1 MEDALKLLDT
11 LLPPGSLNTVKTLVF
26 RESWDGKGYA
36 AIAESAGYDADYIK
50 IAAAQLWKALS
61 QALGEK
67 VTKKNFRSLLRQK
80 FWTPDVPSPTSL
92 LSPTLR
98 EAANASTPQSPPG
111 RLRQHPKALRA
122 GFANTPSLPE
132 TNPHQSR
139 AVSTRCDWS
148 TAPDVSTFLGRTEE
162 LKQIHT
168 WIGSGDCRLIA
179 LLGMGGIGKTSLA
192 TKVARDLQGAMDYI
206 FWRSL
211 RNAPPLDKLLTAMV
225 AFLTDQTVTDG
236 SMDVLLEQLR
246 SHRCLLILDNAETLL
261 KSGLTGHYRPGY
273 EGYGD
278 LFRIIGE
285 TPHQSCLLLTSREKP
300 PEIAILE
307 GTELSVKTRPLQ
319 GSLEVTLP
327 LIQRKGLIGS
337 LAEQRLLC
345 QQYNCSPLALKI
357 VATSIQDLFAGQIT
371 DFLEAG
377 AISFNGIRRLLD
389 QHWQRLSLLEQT
401 ILRWLAINRT
411 WTSVAELHTDIVPAV
426 SKGQLLEALES
437 LTWRALVEQHGS
449 RYCLQPVVLEY
460 ITDNLIS
467 QVFQELVTPASDA
480 ALTLLSQYAL
490 LKTTTEDYICAT
502 QAQLILAP
510 ITTLLQQTLSTPE
523 RLRCY
528 LQALLNRLRQ
538 SSEAGLGMVQGAA
551 NGIAGKQETAPSRSP
566 DAWMVGAGYGAGNIL
581 NLAIQ
586 LGLDLTEFDVSCL
599 TVRHADLRET
609 PLHSVN
615 FAYAHFD
622 ATVFRQNFGSIMAVT
637 YSPNGKF
644 VATAG
649 TAGHIRIWRT
659 VDGQLHQF
667 IQGSQTWIWSLAYSP
682 DGRYLACADHM
693 PQIRIWD
700 VTTRHCLKVLAL
712 PETIQ
717 IIFEIAFSPDGTTLA
732 IGSNHSTVVL
742 YELATEQMRL
752 LEGHQHSVTSVAFSP
767 NQPFLASGSHDHTMR
782 LWDLRTGD
790 TLQVWDGH
798 QNMVRTVA
806 FSPDGTWLASGGDDC
821 TIWRWHL
828 ETGQCLGTF
837 EGHGE
842 AICAICISPD
852 GKTLISGSEDST
864 IRHWDVSQGQCLKTL
879 QGHEGAILTIAL
891 SPDGNTLASSS
902 LNRRVRVWDLHSG
915 NSLYTAIGYTDYA
928 YGLTF
933 SPDGQTLAAGSSN
946 SLVRLWDWQTA
957 TYTQTLQGHH
967 NWVWST
973 AWSPDGQRLA
983 SCGLDHSAKIWRVAS
998 GKCIETLTGHES
1010 GVTGVAWHPNGH
1022 LLATTGQDST
1032 IRLWESQSGQ
1042 CQRIMAIPQSWIT
1055 AVCWDATGK
1064 YLISG
1069 SSDHLIRV
1077 WDPNTGSVVQCLT
1090 GHQGLVASVLC
1101 TPDGRLLI
1109 SACLD
1114 GTVKVWDM
1122 TQGCCLQTLRHAA
1135 GNVFAIAAS
1144 SDGRLLA
1151 SAGGDAEIYL
1161 WDTATW
1167 DCVHTITE
1175 HTADVSGL
1183 AFHPQYPIL
1192 ASGSEDETIHL
1203 WDIAH
1208 QTRLSTLKGQRPYEG
1223 MDITGV
1229 TGLTDAEITSLVSL
1243 GAIAHT

>member
-1 MEDALKLLDT
+1 MQVDDALKLLDT

-26 RESWDGKGYA
+26 RESWENKGYA

-61 QALGEK
+61 QVLGEK

-80 FWTPDVPSPTSL
+80 FWTPDVSSL
-92 LSPTLR
+92 APLS
-98 EAANASTPQSPPG
+98 PQSPCPPVPPSPSQP
-111 RLRQHPKALRA
+111 LPHHPR
-122 GFANTPSLPE
+122 PVLPCC
-132 TNPHQSR
+132 N
-139 AVSTRCDWS
+139 WS
-148 TAPDVSTFLGRTEE
+148 TAPDVSTFFGRTEE
-162 LKQIHT
+162 LQQIHT
-168 WIGSGDCRLIA
+168 WISAGDCRLIA

-192 TKVARDLQGAMDYI
+192 TKVARDLQGEMDYI

-211 RNAPPLDKLLTAMV
+211 RNAPPLDKLLTDMV
-225 AFLTDQTVTDG
+225 AFLTDQTVIDG

-246 SHRCLLILDNAETLL
+246 SHHCLLILDNAETLL

-300 PEIAILE
+300 PEIAVLE
-307 GTELSVKTRPLQ
+307 GTELSVKTQSLQ

-327 LIQRKGLIGS
+327 LIQSKGLVGS
-337 LAEQRLLC
+337 LAEQQALC
-345 QQYNCSPLALKI
+345 QQYSCSPLALKI

-371 DFLEAG
+371 DFLQAG
-377 AISFNGIRRLLD
+377 TISFNGIRRLLD
-389 QHWQRLSLLEQT
+389 QHWQRLSALEQT

-411 WTSVAELHTDIVPAV
+411 WTSVAELHQDIVPAV
-426 SKGQLLEALES
+426 SKSQLLEALES
-437 LTWRALVEQHGS
+437 LTWRALVEHHGS
-449 RYCLQPVVLEY
+449 RYYLQPVVLEY

-467 QVFQELVTPASDA
+467 QVFQELVTHESDA
-480 ALTLLSQYAL
+480 APTLLSHYAL
-490 LKTTTEDYICAT
+490 LKTTTEDYICTT

-510 ITTLLQQTLSTPE
+510 ITALLQQTLSTPE

-528 LQALLNRLRQ
+528 LQALLNCFRQ
-538 SSEAGLGMVQGAA
+538 SSKAGLAIVQRTG
-551 NGIAGKQETAPSRSP
+551 NGSVGKRETGLSQSP
-566 DAWMVGAGYGAGNIL
+566 DSWVVGAGYGAGNIL
-581 NLAIQ
+581 NLAIR

-615 FAYAHFD
+615 FTHAHFD
-622 ATVFRQNFGSIMAVT
+622 ATVFRQNFGSIMALA
-637 YSPNGKF
+637 YSPNGEF

-659 VDGQLHQF
+659 VDGQLHNL
-667 IQGSQTWIWSLAYSP
+667 IQASQTWIWSLAYSP
-682 DGRYLACADHM
+682 DGRYLASGDHI
-693 PQIRIWD
+693 PQIKIWD
-700 VTTRHCLKVLAL
+700 ATTGHCLKVLAL

-717 IIFEIAFSPDGTTLA
+717 ITFNIAFSPDGTTLA
-732 IGSNHSTVVL
+732 IGSNHSELVL
-742 YELATEQMRL
+742 YDLATEQMHML
-752 LEGHQHSVTSVAFSP
+752 QGHQQSITAVAFSP
-767 NQPFLASGSHDHTMR
+767 NQPFLASSSHDHTVR
-782 LWDLRTGD
+782 LWDLSTGD
-790 TLQVWDGH
+790 ALQVWYEH

-821 TIWRWHL
+821 TIRRWQL
-828 ETGQCLGTF
+828 ATGQCLGVF
-837 EGHGE
+837 EGHHE
-842 AICAICISPD
+842 AVCAICISPD

-864 IRHWDVSQGQCLKTL
+864 IRHWNVSQGQCLKTL

-891 SPDGNTLASSS
+891 SPDGNTLVSSS

-915 NSLYTAIGYTDYA
+915 NSLHTAIGYTDYA

-957 TYTQTLQGHH
+957 TCTQTLQGHH
-967 NWVWST
+967 NWVWSN

-983 SCGLDHSAKIWRVAS
+983 SCGRDHSAKIWQVSS
-998 GKCIETLTGHES
+998 GNCIKTLTGHDS
-1010 GVTGVAWHPNGH
+1010 GVMGVAWHPDEH
-1022 LLATTGQDST
+1022 LVATAGQDST
-1032 IRLWESQSGQ
+1032 IRLWDWQNGQ
-1042 CQRIMAIPQSWIT
+1042 CQRMMTIPQSWI
-1055 AVCWDATGK
+1055 AAICWDSTGQ

-1069 SSDHLIRV
+1069 SSDHLIRI
-1077 WDPNTGSVVQCLT
+1077 WDPKTGSVVQCLS
-1090 GHQGLVASVLC
+1090 GHQGLIVSVLC
-1101 TPDGRLLI
+1101 TPDGRLLV

-1122 TQGCCLQTLRHAA
+1122 TQGCCVQTLKHKMGHA
-1135 GNVFAIAAS
+1135 FAIAVS
-1144 SDGRLLA
+1144 LDGRLLA
-1151 SAGGDAEIYL
+1151 SGGVDTKIYL

-1167 DCVHTITE
+1167 DCVQTITE
-1175 HTADVSGL
+1175 HTADVTGL
-1183 AFHPQYPIL
+1183 AFHPHSLIL
-1192 ASGSEDETIHL
+1192 ASGSEDETVYL
-1203 WDIAH
+1203 WDIAN
-1208 QTRLSTLKGQRPYEG
+1208 QTRLSTLKGLRPYEG

-1229 TGLTDAEITSLVSL
+1229 TGLTDAERTSLVSL
-1243 GAIAHT
+1243 GAIAHTSPIGNP

>member
-1 MEDALKLLDT
+1 MQAEDALKLLDT

-26 RESWDGKGYA
+26 LESWDDKGYA
-36 AIAESAGYDADYIK
+36 EIAESADYDADYIK

-80 FWTPDVPSPTSL
+80 FWTPDVSSLASPLQS
-92 LSPTLR
+92 
-98 EAANASTPQSPPG
+98 SPP
-111 RLRQHPKALRA
+111 LA
-122 GFANTPSLPE
+122 
-132 TNPHQSR
+132 
-139 AVSTRCDWS
+139 TRCDWS
-148 TAPDVSTFLGRTEE
+148 TAPDVSTFFGRTEE
-162 LKQIHT
+162 LKQIYT

-192 TKVARDLQGAMDYI
+192 TKVARDFQGEMDYI

-211 RNAPPLDKLLTAMV
+211 RNAPPLDKLLTDMV
-225 AFLTDQTVTDG
+225 AFLTDQTVIDG

-261 KSGLTGHYRPGY
+261 KPGLTGHYRPNY
-273 EGYGD
+273 EGYGE

-300 PEIAILE
+300 SEIAVLE
-307 GTELSVKTRPLQ
+307 GIELSVKTQPLQ
-319 GSLEVTLP
+319 GSLEITLP
-327 LIQRKGLIGS
+327 LIQTKGLVGS
-337 LAEQRLLC
+337 TAEQRVLC
-345 QQYNCSPLALKI
+345 QQYSCSPLALKI

-371 DFLEAG
+371 DFLQAG
-377 AISFNGIRRLLD
+377 TISFNGIRRLLD
-389 QHWQRLSLLEQT
+389 QHWQRLSTLEQT

-411 WTSVAELHTDIVPAV
+411 WTSAAELHKDIVPAV
-426 SKGQLLEALES
+426 SKSELLEALES

-449 RYCLQPVVLEY
+449 RYYLQPVVLEY

-467 QVFQELVTPASDA
+467 QVFQELVTHELDTGP
-480 ALTLLSQYAL
+480 TLLSQYAL

-510 ITTLLQQTLSTPE
+510 ITALLQQTLSTPE

-538 SSEAGLGMVQGAA
+538 SSEADLAVVQDSG
-551 NGIAGKQETAPSRSP
+551 NGSKGKREVALSQSP
-566 DAWMVGAGYGAGNIL
+566 DSWMAGAGYGTGNIL
-581 NLAIQ
+581 NLAIH

-609 PLHSVN
+609 PLHRVN
-615 FAYAHFD
+615 FTHAHFD

-637 YSPNGKF
+637 YSPNGEY

-659 VDGQLHQF
+659 VDGQLHNL

-682 DGRYLACADHM
+682 DGRYLASADNIS
-693 PQIRIWD
+693 QIRIWEA
-700 VTTRHCLKVLAL
+700 TTGQCLNVLTL
-712 PETIQ
+712 PQTIQ
-717 IIFEIAFSPDGTTLA
+717 LIFKITFSPDGTTLA
-732 IGSNHSTVVL
+732 IGSNHSEIVL
-742 YELATEQMRL
+742 YDLVTEQVRL
-752 LEGHQHSVTSVAFSP
+752 LKGHQNSITSVAFST
-767 NQPFLASGSHDHTMR
+767 NQPFLASSSHDHTVR
-782 LWDLRTGD
+782 LWDLMTGD
-790 TLQVWDGH
+790 ALQVWEGH

-821 TIWRWHL
+821 TIRYWHL
-828 ETGQCLGTF
+828 ETGQCLGVF
-837 EGHGE
+837 EGHHE
-842 AICAICISPD
+842 AVSAICISPD
-852 GKTLISGSEDST
+852 SKTLISGSEDST
-864 IRHWDVSQGQCLKTL
+864 VRHWDISQGQCLKIL
-879 QGHEGAILTIAL
+879 QGHEGFILTIAL
-891 SPDGNTLASSS
+891 SPDGNTLISSA
-902 LNRRVRVWDLHSG
+902 LNRRVRVWDLNSG
-915 NSLYTAIGYTDYA
+915 NSLYTLIGYTDYA

-957 TYTQTLQGHH
+957 TCIQTLQGHG

-973 AWSPDGQRLA
+973 AWSPNGQRLA
-983 SCGLDHSAKIWRVAS
+983 SCGRDNSVKIWQVS
-998 GKCIETLTGHES
+998 GGDCIKTLIGHDN
-1010 GVTGVAWHPNGH
+1010 GVMSVAWHPDGQ
-1022 LLATTGQDST
+1022 LLATAGQDST
-1032 IRLWESQSGQ
+1032 IRVWEWQTGQ
-1042 CQRIMAIPQSWIT
+1042 CQRIITIPQSWI
-1055 AVCWDATGK
+1055 AAICWDPTGQ

-1077 WDPNTGSVVQCLT
+1077 WEPKTGTVVQCLT
-1090 GHQGLVASVLC
+1090 GHQGLIASVLC

-1122 TQGCCLQTLRHAA
+1122 TQGCCVQTLKHAMGQA
-1135 GNVFAIAAS
+1135 FAIAIS
-1144 SDGRLLA
+1144 PDGRLLA
-1151 SAGGDAEIYL
+1151 SGGGDTKIYL

-1167 DCVHTITE
+1167 ECVHTITE
-1175 HTADVSGL
+1175 HTADISGL
-1183 AFHPQYPIL
+1183 AFHPQRSIL
-1192 ASGSEDETIHL
+1192 ASGSDDETIHL
-1203 WDIAH
+1203 WDIDNK
-1208 QTRLSTLKGQRPYEG
+1208 TRLSTLKGKRPYEG
-1223 MDITGV
+1223 MNITGV
-1229 TGLTDAEITSLVSL
+1229 TGLTDAERTSLVSL
-1243 GAIAHT
+1243 GAIAHTRNCT